1 MHTQCLF
8 VWLQGHLHT
17 QRALTPPPS
26 SSVIG
31 LLWDRAARWQ
41 IWIQGNRKGGMDR
54 GGGDKER
61 GAVHY
66 FVPSLSLSLFLCAGS
81 GWKGLHRQGRKHVMR
96 GDDTATET
104 QLHPLWVPSLLLAV
118 AFATA
123 AAAAVSASHRGEREP
138 KIADIPSPPTPT
150 SLSLPLF
157 FTFVCGW
164 WDFNHVEGKE
174 QEEERGVWFVF
185 YFFLYVC
192 VLTVRRCGRCGLSQ
206 REFFLE

>member
-54 GGGDKER
+54 GGGAKER
-61 GAVHY
+61 GRY
-66 FVPSLSLSLFLCAGS
+66 TTLSRLSLSLSFSVPGQDGKAYTG
-81 GWKGLHRQGRKHVMR
+81 RRKHVMR

>member
-1 MHTQCLF
+1 MDTQCLF

-66 FVPSLSLSLFLCAGS
+66 FVPSLSLSFSVPGQDGKAYP
-81 GWKGLHRQGRKHVMR
+81 GRGGNMSWEVM
-96 GDDTATET
+96 T
-104 QLHPLWVPSLLLAV
+104 QPRRRIHILSDSQVCCSLLLLPLPLLLFLHPTEERERAKDSWHSLPPPLLSLFLSFSLLFV
-118 AFATA
+118 DDGILIMWK
-123 AAAAVSASHRGEREP
+123 VRNRKKRGEF
-138 KIADIPSPPTPT
+138 D
-150 SLSLPLF
+150 LYLF
-157 FTFVCGW
+157 S
-164 WDFNHVEGKE
+164 
-174 QEEERGVWFVF
+174 
-185 YFFLYVC
+185 FLYVC
-192 VLTVRRCGRCGLSQ
+192 VLTVWRCGLSQ

>member
-81 GWKGLHRQGRKHVMR
+81 GWKGLHRQEETCHERWWHSH
-96 GDDTATET
+96 GDAAT
-104 QLHPLWVPSLLLAV
+104 S
-118 AFATA
+118 
-123 AAAAVSASHRGEREP
+123 
-138 KIADIPSPPTPT
+138 
-150 SLSLPLF
+150 SLSPKF
-157 FTFVCGW
+157 AACCCFC
-164 WDFNHVEGKE
+164 H
-174 QEEERGVWFVF
+174 
-185 YFFLYVC
+185 C
-192 VLTVRRCGRCGLSQ
+192 RRCCCFCIPQRRERAKDSWHSLPPHSHFSLSSSL
-206 REFFLE
+206 FHFCLWMMGF

>member
-1 MHTQCLF
+1 MDTQCLF

-66 FVPSLSLSLFLCAGS
+66 FVPSLSLSLSLCRVRMERLTQAGEETCHERWWHS
-81 GWKGLHRQGRKHVMR
+81 H
-96 GDDTATET
+96 GDASTS
-104 QLHPLWVPSLLLAV
+104 SLTPK
-118 AFATA
+118 FAA
-123 AAAAVSASHRGEREP
+123 RCCFCHCRCCCFCIPQRREREP
-138 KIADIPSPPTPT
+138 KIADIPSPPHS
-150 SLSLPLF
+150 SLSSSLF
-157 FTFVCGW
+157 HFCLWMMGF
-164 WDFNHVEGKE
+164 
-174 QEEERGVWFVF
+174 
-185 YFFLYVC
+185 
-192 VLTVRRCGRCGLSQ
+192 
-206 REFFLE
+206 

>member
-1 MHTQCLF
+1 MNLHAKHITARISRHAHPMSVCMTASTLAHT
-8 VWLQGHLHT
+8 VGPDST
-17 QRALTPPPS
+17 PS

-54 GGGDKER
+54 EGGDKER

-66 FVPSLSLSLFLCAGS
+66 FVPSLSLSLSLCAGS

-104 QLHPLWVPSLLLAV
+104 HPHPLWLPSLLLAA

-138 KIADIPSPPTPT
+138 TIAAIPPPNSHFCLSS
-150 SLSLPLF
+150 SLFHFCLWMMGF
-157 FTFVCGW
+157 
-164 WDFNHVEGKE
+164 
-174 QEEERGVWFVF
+174 
-185 YFFLYVC
+185 
-192 VLTVRRCGRCGLSQ
+192 
-206 REFFLE
+206 

>member
-104 QLHPLWVPSLLLAV
+104 HPHPLWLPSLLLAA

-138 KIADIPSPPTPT
+138 KIADIPSPPLPL
-150 SLSLPLF
+150 LSLFLSFSLLF
-157 FTFVCGW
+157 VDDGILIMW
-164 WDFNHVEGKE
+164 KVRNRKK
-174 QEEERGVWFVF
+174 RGEFDL

-192 VLTVRRCGRCGLSQ
+192 VLTVWRCGRCGLSQ